1 MLVSVVMVVIVSVSM
16 VVPMIVVVVM
26 VVSMQ
31 MFMGYA
37 FPVGMSRNMTMVMLV
52 VVLVSMLFH
61 NTVHCV
67 FFNVMHVLHGSAS
80 FRKGAYSRVFR
91 TAADLFQV
99 SDFFCHNVNHLSLR
113 LSPGLRELRPSTT
126 SQSPSLISL
135 PG

>member
-1 MLVSVVMVVIVSVSM
+1 MLVSMVMVVIVT
-16 VVPMIVVVVM
+16 VVM
-26 VVSMQ
+26 LMFMQ
-31 MFMGYA
+31 MLMGYA
-37 FPVGMSRNMTMVMLV
+37 FPVGMGRNMTVVMLV
-52 VVLVSMLFH
+52 VVLVNMLFH
-61 NTVHCV
+61 DAVHCV
-67 FFNVMHVLHGSAS
+67 FFNVMHVLHLAAS

-113 LSPGLRELRPSTT
+113 LSPGLRELRPLTT

>member
-1 MLVSVVMVVIVSVSM
+1 MFVSMVMVVIV
-16 VVPMIVVVVM
+16 VM
-26 VVSMQ
+26 LMQ
-31 MFMGYA
+31 MLMGYA
-37 FPVGMSRNMTMVMLV
+37 FPVGMGRNMTVVMLV
-52 VVLVSMLFH
+52 VVLVNMLFH
-61 NTVHCV
+61 DAVHSV
-67 FFNVMHVLHGSAS
+67 FFNVMHVLHLAAS

-113 LSPGLRELRPSTT
+113 LSPGLRELRPLTT

>member
-1 MLVSVVMVVIVSVSM
+1 MFMSMVMVMIVRM
-16 VVPMIVVVVM
+16 FMVVVVIM
-26 VVSMQ
+26 FMQ
-31 MFMGYA
+31 MLVGYA

>member
-1 MLVSVVMVVIVSVSM
+1 MLVSMVMVVIVTL
-16 VVPMIVVVVM
+16 VM
-26 VVSMQ
+26 LMFVQ
-31 MFMGYA
+31 MLMGYA
-37 FPVGMSRNMTMVMLV
+37 FPVGMGRNMTVVMLV
-52 VVLVSMLFH
+52 VVLVNMLFH
-61 NTVHCV
+61 DAVHCV
-67 FFNVMHVLHGSAS
+67 FFNVMHVLHLAAS

>member
-1 MLVSVVMVVIVSVSM
+1 MVVVVIV
-16 VVPMIVVVVM
+16 VM
-26 VVSMQ
+26 LMFMQ
-31 MFMGYA
+31 MLMGYA
-37 FPVGMSRNMTMVMLV
+37 FPVGMGRNMTVVMLV
-52 VVLVSMLFH
+52 VVLVNMLFH
-61 NTVHCV
+61 DAVHSV
-67 FFNVMHVLHGSAS
+67 FFNVMHVLHFAAS

>member
-1 MLVSVVMVVIVSVSM
+1 MLVSMVMVMIVRM
-16 VVPMIVVVVM
+16 FMVVVVIM
-26 VVSMQ
+26 FMQ
-31 MFMGYA
+31 MLVGYA
-37 FPVGMSRNMTMVMLV
+37 FPVGMGRNMAVVMLV
-52 VVLVSMLFH
+52 VVLVNMLFH
-61 NTVHCV
+61 DAVHCV
-67 FFNVMHVLHGSAS
+67 FFNVMHVLHLAAS

-113 LSPGLRELRPSTT
+113 LSPGLRELRPLTT

>member
-1 MLVSVVMVVIVSVSM
+1 MFVSMVMVVIV
-16 VVPMIVVVVM
+16 VM
-26 VVSMQ
+26 LMQ
-31 MFMGYA
+31 MLLDYA
-37 FPVGMSRNMTMVMLV
+37 FPVGMGRNMTVVMLV
-52 VVLVSMLFH
+52 VVLVNMLFH
-61 NTVHCV
+61 DAVHCV
-67 FFNVMHVLHGSAS
+67 FLNVMHVLHLAAS

-113 LSPGLRELRPSTT
+113 LSPGLRELRPLTT

>member
-1 MLVSVVMVVIVSVSM
+1 MVMVVVVPMVVIV
-16 VVPMIVVVVM
+16 VM
-26 VVSMQ
+26 LMFMQ
-31 MFMGYA
+31 MLMGYA
-37 FPVGMSRNMTMVMLV
+37 FPVGMGRNMAVVMLV
-52 VVLVSMLFH
+52 VVLVNMLFH
-61 NTVHCV
+61 DAVHSV
-67 FFNVMHVLHGSAS
+67 FFNVMHVLHFAAS

-113 LSPGLRELRPSTT
+113 LSPGLRELRPLTT